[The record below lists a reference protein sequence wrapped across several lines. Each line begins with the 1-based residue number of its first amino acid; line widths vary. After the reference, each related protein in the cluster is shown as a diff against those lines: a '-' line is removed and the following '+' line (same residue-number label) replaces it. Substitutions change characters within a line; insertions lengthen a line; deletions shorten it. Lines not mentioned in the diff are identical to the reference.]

1 MFPYIMYY
9 ACTIFVFRLCSRVQA
24 GKTIM
29 HHALVTRA
37 VKMSDLE
44 ESVYH
49 IIEIHFSLYSIVK

>member
-1 MFPYIMYY
+1 MFPYMH
-9 ACTIFVFRLCSRVQA
+9 AQSLCLDCALCSTVQA

-29 HHALVTRA
+29 HHALLTRA

-49 IIEIHFSLYSIVK
+49 IDEIHFSLYSIVK